1 MGTRRAG
8 PAGVL
13 TRAAPGDGCHDGERA
28 VDARAA
34 ARFLDAEAA
43 RLAHGL
49 RRTCE
54 PHALLEVIAGHD
66 DGHGRWLDLCAL
78 AGRLGEGLA
87 DLVVDLYCC
96 HGRLVASLQ
105 RDALGLLPPATA
117 RRVLDLYATELSQR
131 TTAIVEALDASG
143 DGPSRRRP

>member
-8 PAGVL
+8 PAAML
-13 TRAAPGDGCHDGERA
+13 TRVAPDDRSHGGERG
-28 VDARAA
+28 VDACAA

-49 RRTCE
+49 RRTCD
-54 PHALLEVIAGHD
+54 PPALLEIVAAHD

-78 AGRLGEGLA
+78 AERRGEDLV

-105 RDALGLLPPATA
+105 RDALGLLPPAIA
-117 RRVLDLYATELSQR
+117 RRVLDLYATELSAR
-131 TTAIVEALDASG
+131 TTAVVEALDASG
-143 DGPSRRRP
+143 DGPSPPRP